1 MDIGYWIFFIKKY
14 TPNKYLNIQYPISN
28 IFLLI
33 YYSLFLIHYSLF
45 KSMSSFIIA
54 ALTFLVIPL
63 GIFFLFGWLIFY
75 HLKRY
80 GLKGDITK
88 KTANLFGAGMA
99 LVSIMIIAIFLFIDW
114 DNINIS
120 DFIERSNIN
129 LSPTEY
135 EYEYE

>member
-1 MDIGYWIFFIKKY
+1 
-14 TPNKYLNIQYPISN
+14 
-28 IFLLI
+28 
-33 YYSLFLIHYSLF
+33 
-45 KSMSSFIIA
+45 MSQSFILA

-63 GIFFLFGWLIFY
+63 GVFFLFGWLIFY

-80 GLKGDITK
+80 GLKGDSTK
-88 KTANLFGAGMA
+88 KVAVFFRLSMIF
-99 LVSIMIIAIFLFIDW
+99 VSIIIIMTFLSINW
-114 DNINIS
+114 DNIAIE